1 MLLARKKATGDIYA
15 IKVVKKQ
22 NLIEKN
28 QMYANV
34 PIDQRPCLSVSLRRD
49 FIANERNILA
59 FTDNPF
65 VVKLYYS
72 FQSANNLYMV
82 MEFLPGGDCFSL
94 LRNLT
99 VFPEVSPEVSSA
111 SLRSLMM
118 TDSFSAGHGSILR
131 GRAGPCV
138 RLFT

>member
-1 MLLARKKATGDIYA
+1 
-15 IKVVKKQ
+15 VV
-22 NLIEKN
+22 
-28 QMYANV
+28 
-34 PIDQRPCLSVSLRRD
+34 CRD

-94 LRNLT
+94 LRNLI
-99 VFPEVSPEVSSA
+99 VFPEVPPPPQIPFAVSC
-111 SLRSLMM
+111 LRV
-118 TDSFSAGHGSILR
+118 
-131 GRAGPCV
+131 CV
-138 RLFT
+138 RWSHVSVA

>member
-1 MLLARKKATGDIYA
+1 MA
-15 IKVVKKQ
+15 
-22 NLIEKN
+22 
-28 QMYANV
+28 
-34 PIDQRPCLSVSLRRD
+34 RRD

-94 LRNLT
+94 LRNLV
-99 VFPEVSPEVSSA
+99 VFPEVPPRPIPPLYCCIVRCVACAGLTQRAAQNLARHYVAELVHALGYLHTNGIVHRDLKVRELQTTRLTGSPGVA
-111 SLRSLMM
+111 PPVNSL
-118 TDSFSAGHGSILR
+118 
-131 GRAGPCV
+131 
-138 RLFT
+138 